1 MGAMPDRY
9 CHRDVTGWLIRK
21 IASAESGTG
30 GILAGRAEGSGFT
43 VRVRWNDGVSR
54 GSRAGYF
61 APFFSFALFLSASR
75 R

>member
-1 MGAMPDRY
+1 MGAMPGRY

-43 VRVRWNDGVSR
+43 VRMGRSDGVSR
-54 GSRAGYF
+54 NSPSGYF
-61 APFFSFALFLSASR
+61 APLFSFGLFLSASR